1 MFLSV
6 FTFEGVA
13 TVVCLSSYPCM
24 VSAGRMMAL
33 LAAQPQVLV
42 HGQAITGDTGN
53 EWVLVTEE
61 EVLPLSCVRCLP
73 LFGWEETA
81 SWHCSPMNVTGF
93 DLPCISHTAG
103 ETEGV
108 NV

>member
-1 MFLSV
+1 M
-6 FTFEGVA
+6 
-13 TVVCLSSYPCM
+13 M
-24 VSAGRMMAL
+24 SAGRTMAL
-33 LAAQPQVLV
+33 LAAQPQV
-42 HGQAITGDTGN
+42 HWQASTGDTGS

-61 EVLPLSCVRCLP
+61 EVLPLSCVRCLS